1 MGFFGT
7 LFKSKEK
14 KLEAQKYKIGMA
26 KTRSGV
32 LSNLKYLLDSS
43 TVINEELFDELEE
56 IFIMADIG
64 VDTVV
69 KFVNHLRSTVDIK
82 DINTPEKFRLNQNYP
97 NPFNPITTLK
107 YDLSQDAF
115 VDLTIYDML
124 GNIVSTL
131 VNENQN
137 SGSKSVQWDATNDQ
151 GDLVSAGVYLYNI
164 QVGNHNQTK
173 KMILLK

>member
-1 MGFFGT
+1 MVSLSDTTYGEWSWYRIGT
-7 LFKSKEK
+7 DPSEC
-14 KLEAQKYKIGMA
+14 ENQ
-26 KTRSGV
+26 
-32 LSNLKYLLDSS
+32 
-43 TVINEELFDELEE
+43 ELRFSD
-56 IFIMADIG
+56 
-64 VDTVV
+64 
-69 KFVNHLRSTVDIK
+69 N
-82 DINTPEKFRLNQNYP
+82 INTPEKFRLNQNYP

-164 QVGNHNQTK
+164 QVGYHNQTK